1 VRVAIRLSPGS
12 KATRVGGR
20 YGDTD
25 PPVLVVRVT
34 APAVEGRANDAAVR
48 ALARAFAV
56 PLADVR
62 IVSGHSARTKLVEI
76 EGGEVADLRNLLDA

>member
-20 YGDTD
+20 YGDTE

-34 APAVEGRANDAAVR
+34 APAVEGRANAAAVR

-56 PLADVR
+56 PPAHVR
-62 IVSGHSARTKLVEI
+62 VVAGHSARTKLVEI
-76 EGGEVADLRNLLDA
+76 EGGEEAVLRNLLDV